1 MNEEEKIVEQ
11 NEAAPQAAEAAC
23 ETRAETNDETAE
35 QFSFDKLKPKIKP
48 IWKVLFLVF
57 LLGCIAVSLYFSF
70 NALSLDMYEYSE
82 KDGGWQ
88 LTGFHTDSSEENK
101 VVRIDYVM
109 EKHGVVWEKNEEKPI
124 TSVKKYAFC
133 CDNDVEI
140 IYIGKT
146 VTEIEE
152 LAFYSCKNLQ
162 AVLVDPE
169 NPAYLSENGILYNK
183 DKTELI
189 LFPISYVDYAE
200 NTLVKTTGEE
210 KTMEYTLP
218 ETVERIGAL
227 GFAYAK
233 GLTKVTL
240 PQNLKS
246 LGTLAF
252 FRCESLGEIH
262 LPKGLTTIGSDAF
275 SYCKKLTYI
284 YIPAS
289 VTEIGHHAFYECT
302 GLTEI
307 DVERSKAEF
316 KNVDLGDYWENVG
329 LLKSIAIRYEQP
341 EASR

>member
-1 MNEEEKIVEQ
+1 MNEENNIVDQVTETID
-11 NEAAPQAAEAAC
+11 NAC
-23 ETRAETNDETAE
+23 EETKTEAAE
-35 QFSFDKLKPKIKP
+35 QFSFDSLKPKIKP
-48 IWKVLFLVF
+48 IWKILFLIF

-109 EKHGVVWEKNEEKPI
+109 EKHGVGWEKNENKPI
-124 TSVKKYAFC
+124 TSIKKYAFC

-146 VTEIEE
+146 VTDIEE

-169 NPAYLSENGILYNK
+169 NPSYLSENGILYNK

-200 NTLVKTTGEE
+200 NTLVQTAGEE
-210 KTMEYTLP
+210 KTMEYALP
-218 ETVERIGAL
+218 TSVEKIGAL

-233 GLTKVTL
+233 GLTKITL
-240 PQNLKS
+240 PQNLKT

-252 FRCESLGEIH
+252 FRCESLAELR

-275 SYCKKLTYI
+275 SYCKKLTYM

-289 VTEIGHHAFYECT
+289 VAEIGHHAFYECA
-302 GLTEI
+302 GLKEI
-307 DVERSKAEF
+307 DVERSKDEF
-316 KNVDLGDYWENVG
+316 KNVNLGDYWENVG
-329 LLKSIAIRYEQP
+329 LLKSITIRYEQP
-341 EASR
+341 EASK

>member
-11 NEAAPQAAEAAC
+11 NEAAPISTEKAGEA
-23 ETRAETNDETAE
+23 AE
-35 QFSFDKLKPKIKP
+35 QFSFDSLKPTIKP
-48 IWKVLFLVF
+48 IWKILFLVF

-82 KDGGWQ
+82 TDDGWQ

-109 EKHGVVWEKNEEKPI
+109 EKHGVGWEKNENKPI
-124 TSVKKYAFC
+124 SSIKKYAFC

-140 IYIGKT
+140 IHIGKT
-146 VTEIEE
+146 VTNIEE

-162 AVLVDPE
+162 AILVDPE
-169 NPAYLSENGILYNK
+169 NPSYLSENGILYNK

-189 LFPISYVDYAE
+189 LFPISYVDYAK
-200 NTLVKTTGEE
+200 NTLAQTTGEE
-210 KTMEYTLP
+210 KTMRYALP
-218 ETVERIGAL
+218 SSVERIGAL

-233 GLTKVTL
+233 GLTEIDL
-240 PQNLKS
+240 PQNLKT

-252 FRCESLGEIH
+252 FRCESLGKIS

-275 SYCKKLTYI
+275 SYCKKLTYM

-307 DVERSKAEF
+307 DAERSEEQF
-316 KNVDLGDYWENVG
+316 KRIELGDYWENVD
-329 LLKSIAIRYEQP
+329 LLKSITIRYDRP
-341 EASR
+341 EASK

>member
-11 NEAAPQAAEAAC
+11 NEAAQAPKVAR
-23 ETRAETNDETAE
+23 ETHAETNGETAE

-48 IWKVLFLVF
+48 IWEVLFLVF

-200 NTLVKTTGEE
+200 NTLAQTTGEE

-218 ETVERIGAL
+218 ETVKKIGPL

-233 GLTKVTL
+233 GLTKVNL
-240 PQNLKS
+240 SPNLKS

-252 FRCESLGEIH
+252 FRCESLGEIS

-275 SYCKKLTYI
+275 SYCKKLTYM

-289 VTEIGHHAFYECT
+289 VTEIGHHAFYECS
-302 GLTEI
+302 GLSEI
-307 DVERSKAEF
+307 DVEMSEEQF
-316 KNVDLGDYWENVG
+316 KKIDLGDYWENVD
-329 LLKSIAIRYEQP
+329 LLKKIVIRYEQP
-341 EASR
+341 EARK

>member
-11 NEAAPQAAEAAC
+11 NEAAPISTEKA
-23 ETRAETNDETAE
+23 DEVAE
-35 QFSFDKLKPKIKP
+35 QFSFDNLKPKIKP
-48 IWKVLFLVF
+48 IWKILFLIF
-57 LLGCIAVSLYFSF
+57 LLACIGVSLYFSF

-82 KDGGWQ
+82 KDSGWQ

-109 EKHGVVWEKNEEKPI
+109 EKHGVTWERNESKPI
-124 TSVKKYAFC
+124 ASVKKYAFC

-146 VTEIEE
+146 VTDIEE

-200 NTLVKTTGEE
+200 NTLVKTTEEE

-218 ETVERIGAL
+218 SSVERIGAL

-233 GLTKVTL
+233 GLTKINL
-240 PQNLKS
+240 SQNLKS

-252 FRCESLGEIH
+252 FRCESLGEIS
-262 LPKGLTTIGSDAF
+262 LPKGLTSIGSDAF
-275 SYCKKLTYI
+275 SYCKKLTYM

-289 VTEIGHHAFYECT
+289 VTEIGHHTFYECT
-302 GLTEI
+302 GLKEI
-307 DVERSKAEF
+307 DVERSEAQF
-316 KNVDLGDYWENVG
+316 KEVDLGDYWENVS
-329 LLKSIAIRYEQP
+329 LLQNITIRYDVP
-341 EASR
+341 EANK

>member
-1 MNEEEKIVEQ
+1 MNEENNIVDQVTETID
-11 NEAAPQAAEAAC
+11 NAC
-23 ETRAETNDETAE
+23 EETKTEAAE
-35 QFSFDKLKPKIKP
+35 QFSFDSLKPKIKP
-48 IWKVLFLVF
+48 IWKILFLIF

-109 EKHGVVWEKNEEKPI
+109 EKHGVAWEKNENKPI
-124 TSVKKYAFC
+124 TSIKKYAFC

-146 VTEIEE
+146 VTDIEE

-169 NPAYLSENGILYNK
+169 NPSYLSENGILYNK

-200 NTLVKTTGEE
+200 NTLVQTAGEE
-210 KTMEYTLP
+210 KTMEYALP
-218 ETVERIGAL
+218 TSVERIGAL

-233 GLTKVTL
+233 GLTKITL
-240 PQNLKS
+240 PQNLKT

-252 FRCESLGEIH
+252 FRCESLAELR

-275 SYCKKLTYI
+275 SYCKKLTYM

-289 VTEIGHHAFYECT
+289 VAEIGHHAFYECA
-302 GLTEI
+302 GLKEI
-307 DVERSKAEF
+307 DVERSKDEF
-316 KNVDLGDYWENVG
+316 KNVNLGDYWENVG
-329 LLKSIAIRYEQP
+329 LLKSLTIRYEQP
-341 EASR
+341 EASK